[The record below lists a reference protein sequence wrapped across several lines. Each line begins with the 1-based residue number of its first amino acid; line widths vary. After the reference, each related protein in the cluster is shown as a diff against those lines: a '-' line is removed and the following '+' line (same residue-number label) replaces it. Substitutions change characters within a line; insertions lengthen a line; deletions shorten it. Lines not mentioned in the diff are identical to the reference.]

1 MTFELSIMTPE
12 RQFFSGQVEAL
23 TVTGIDG
30 QMTVLAGHA
39 PMVVSLDIG
48 EISIKQDGTWRQA
61 VNTEGFMEVLG
72 DSVVMFVQACEWP
85 EDIDVRRAEE
95 AKHRAEL
102 TLQDAH
108 IKAGQIEANARRSI
122 VEEQKVLEGI
132 QEEVSA
138 FKARLIEIYKEHIAL
153 IQSLPGKVEAEEPEP
168 ERAEEPED
176 QETVDFAAMQ
186 EPEAPAE
193 IPQPDGEEKAAA
205 EIDKKFEERE
215 ADVPVSMFSTLKF
228 GEDYDVTKDP
238 S

>member
-95 AKHRAEL
+95 AKHRAEERIR
-102 TLQDAH
+102 QR
-108 IKAGQIEANARRSI
+108 QSI
-122 VEEQKVLEGI
+122 LES
-132 QEEVSA
+132 QTS
-138 FKARLIEIYKEHIAL
+138 KIAL
-153 IQSLPGKVEAEEPEP
+153 A
-168 ERAEEPED
+168 RAMVRLRA
-176 QETVDFAAMQ
+176 TH
-186 EPEAPAE
+186 
-193 IPQPDGEEKAAA
+193 
-205 EIDKKFEERE
+205 R
-215 ADVPVSMFSTLKF
+215 
-228 GEDYDVTKDP
+228 YR
-238 S
+238 

>member
-12 RQFFSGQVEAL
+12 RQLFSGQVEAL

-95 AKHRAEL
+95 AKHRAEERIR
-102 TLQDAH
+102 QR
-108 IKAGQIEANARRSI
+108 QSI
-122 VEEQKVLEGI
+122 LES
-132 QEEVSA
+132 QTS
-138 FKARLIEIYKEHIAL
+138 KIAL
-153 IQSLPGKVEAEEPEP
+153 A
-168 ERAEEPED
+168 RAMVRLRA
-176 QETVDFAAMQ
+176 TH
-186 EPEAPAE
+186 
-193 IPQPDGEEKAAA
+193 
-205 EIDKKFEERE
+205 R
-215 ADVPVSMFSTLKF
+215 
-228 GEDYDVTKDP
+228 YR
-238 S
+238 

>member
-85 EDIDVRRAEE
+85 EEIDVRRAEE
-95 AKHRAEL
+95 AKHRAEERIR
-102 TLQDAH
+102 QR
-108 IKAGQIEANARRSI
+108 QSI
-122 VEEQKVLEGI
+122 LES
-132 QEEVSA
+132 QTS
-138 FKARLIEIYKEHIAL
+138 KIAL
-153 IQSLPGKVEAEEPEP
+153 A
-168 ERAEEPED
+168 RAMVRLRA
-176 QETVDFAAMQ
+176 TH
-186 EPEAPAE
+186 
-193 IPQPDGEEKAAA
+193 
-205 EIDKKFEERE
+205 R
-215 ADVPVSMFSTLKF
+215 
-228 GEDYDVTKDP
+228 YR
-238 S
+238 

>member
-12 RQFFSGQVEAL
+12 RQFFSWQVEAL

-95 AKHRAEL
+95 AKHRAEERIR
-102 TLQDAH
+102 QR
-108 IKAGQIEANARRSI
+108 QSI
-122 VEEQKVLEGI
+122 LES
-132 QEEVSA
+132 QTS
-138 FKARLIEIYKEHIAL
+138 KIAL
-153 IQSLPGKVEAEEPEP
+153 A
-168 ERAEEPED
+168 RAMVRLRA
-176 QETVDFAAMQ
+176 TH
-186 EPEAPAE
+186 
-193 IPQPDGEEKAAA
+193 
-205 EIDKKFEERE
+205 R
-215 ADVPVSMFSTLKF
+215 
-228 GEDYDVTKDP
+228 YR
-238 S
+238 

>member
-39 PMVVSLDIG
+39 PMVVSLDSG

-95 AKHRAEL
+95 AKHRAEERIR
-102 TLQDAH
+102 QR
-108 IKAGQIEANARRSI
+108 QSI
-122 VEEQKVLEGI
+122 LES
-132 QEEVSA
+132 QTS
-138 FKARLIEIYKEHIAL
+138 KIAL
-153 IQSLPGKVEAEEPEP
+153 A
-168 ERAEEPED
+168 RAMVRLRA
-176 QETVDFAAMQ
+176 TH
-186 EPEAPAE
+186 
-193 IPQPDGEEKAAA
+193 
-205 EIDKKFEERE
+205 R
-215 ADVPVSMFSTLKF
+215 
-228 GEDYDVTKDP
+228 YR
-238 S
+238 

>member
-95 AKHRAEL
+95 AKHRAEERIRQRQSIL
-102 TLQDAH
+102 ESQTSKIAL
-108 IKAGQIEANARRSI
+108 AR
-122 VEEQKVLEGI
+122 
-132 QEEVSA
+132 A
-138 FKARLIEIYKEHIAL
+138 MARL
-153 IQSLPGKVEAEEPEP
+153 
-168 ERAEEPED
+168 RA
-176 QETVDFAAMQ
+176 TH
-186 EPEAPAE
+186 
-193 IPQPDGEEKAAA
+193 
-205 EIDKKFEERE
+205 R
-215 ADVPVSMFSTLKF
+215 
-228 GEDYDVTKDP
+228 YR
-238 S
+238 

>member
-61 VNTEGFMEVLG
+61 VNTEGFMVVLG

-95 AKHRAEL
+95 AKHRAEERIR
-102 TLQDAH
+102 QR
-108 IKAGQIEANARRSI
+108 QSI
-122 VEEQKVLEGI
+122 LES
-132 QEEVSA
+132 QTS
-138 FKARLIEIYKEHIAL
+138 KIAL
-153 IQSLPGKVEAEEPEP
+153 A
-168 ERAEEPED
+168 RAMVRLRA
-176 QETVDFAAMQ
+176 TH
-186 EPEAPAE
+186 
-193 IPQPDGEEKAAA
+193 
-205 EIDKKFEERE
+205 R
-215 ADVPVSMFSTLKF
+215 
-228 GEDYDVTKDP
+228 YR
-238 S
+238 

>member
-95 AKHRAEL
+95 AKHRAEERIR
-102 TLQDAH
+102 QR
-108 IKAGQIEANARRSI
+108 QSI
-122 VEEQKVLEGI
+122 LES
-132 QEEVSA
+132 QTS
-138 FKARLIEIYKEHIAL
+138 KIAL
-153 IQSLPGKVEAEEPEP
+153 A
-168 ERAEEPED
+168 RAM
-176 QETVDFAAMQ
+176 VRLR
-186 EPEAPAE
+186 APH
-193 IPQPDGEEKAAA
+193 
-205 EIDKKFEERE
+205 R
-215 ADVPVSMFSTLKF
+215 
-228 GEDYDVTKDP
+228 YR
-238 S
+238 